1 MDNYQDLGFLVDCV
15 MLKIYFLQQQDTCEE
30 EHEVVIQSD
39 TQITFVK
46 QASEFGI
53 VALLVLCQQIKTW
66 R

>member
-1 MDNYQDLGFLVDCV
+1 MLRNY
-15 MLKIYFLQQQDTCEE
+15 ISQQQDTCEE
-30 EHEVVIQSD
+30 GTEVVIQSD